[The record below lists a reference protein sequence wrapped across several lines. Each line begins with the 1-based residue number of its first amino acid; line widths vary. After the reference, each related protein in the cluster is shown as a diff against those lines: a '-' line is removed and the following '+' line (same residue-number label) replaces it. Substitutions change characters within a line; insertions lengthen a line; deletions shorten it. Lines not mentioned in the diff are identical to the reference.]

1 MLISKILRAAL
12 LVSLFGGFSADLMA
26 QADASPSKPDGS
38 PLANIDGIPS
48 GLPPKAKAEGNTAKL
63 DGALTRLRQN
73 TAPLALHARP
83 ASGIESSAVARPGN
97 CVNVDIVVQGDAQQ
111 TVAPL
116 ERLGLQNTAVY
127 GNYISGCL
135 PVANIDE
142 AAAVAQI
149 RRISKVARS
158 THAGVVQGQGDYAQL
173 SRSLRQSAKNLGLDL
188 TGKGITVGVLSDSFN
203 CNSERNQN
211 ARYVAQNG
219 HQDTMED
226 DIARGELPGNGRIRI
241 LKELRDCSEGGDEG
255 RAMAEIIH
263 DVAPGADIAF
273 YTAFGGQADF
283 AQGIEALAL
292 PKNQSTVKGVPGG
305 GAQIIVDDVEYF
317 DEPALQSGIVGV
329 AIDHVVK
336 NRGVAYFSAAGNDGA
351 DMSPVTYINN
361 AARFADQPVDPT
373 GTGTPG
379 RLLNFDP
386 SGASQVVSLPVR
398 ALRQIDGTP
407 FWRFRVQ
414 LYWDQPFDNSASS
427 LQVCLADKKGKPFKV
442 VIDGESYPSCT
453 DASVIGQQAI
463 AWGTLLGSEAEATLQ
478 VRLLDGVAPQ
488 RLRLR
493 TSRTVVGQFGTVGA
507 SIYGHRLSPNS
518 FTTGAANYLAT
529 PMCDPTLKTAQLESF
544 SSHGGG
550 LVLFDNDGRALA
562 RPVLDGK
569 PDIVGPDGA
578 SSVFFGRQA
587 KDGDRGFG
595 VYNLNC
601 RYYPAYPYQFLGTS
615 AAAPHLA
622 AVAALMRQA
631 VPRSTP
637 AQLYDA
643 LRKTA
648 VDMGPPGHDNATGPG
663 FVQPERALRELIRQA
678 FGRPGTF
685 TPSGQ

>member
-1 MLISKILRAAL
+1 
-12 LVSLFGGFSADLMA
+12 MA
-26 QADASPSKPDGS
+26 QANASPSKPDGS

-48 GLPPKAKAEGNTAKL
+48 GLPPKAKAEGNTVKL

-73 TAPLALHARP
+73 TAALALHARP
-83 ASGIESSAVARPGN
+83 ASGIESSALARPGN

-111 TVAPL
+111 TVARL
-116 ERLGLQNTAVY
+116 ERLGVQNTAVY
-127 GNYISGCL
+127 RNYISGCL
-135 PVANIDE
+135 PVTGIDE
-142 AAAVAQI
+142 AAAIAQI

-158 THAGVVQGQGDYAQL
+158 TYAGAVQGQGDYAQL
-173 SRSLRQSAKNLGLDL
+173 SRSLRQAAKNLGLEL
-188 TGKGITVGVLSDSFN
+188 TGKGITIGVISDSFN
-203 CNSERNQN
+203 CNSELNQN

-219 HQDTMED
+219 RQDTMED
-226 DIARGELPGNGRIRI
+226 DIARGDLPGNGRIRI
-241 LKELRDCSEGGDEG
+241 LKELRECSDGADEG
-255 RAMAEIIH
+255 RALAEIIH

-273 YTAFGGQADF
+273 YTAISGQADF

-292 PKNQSTVKGVPGG
+292 PKSQSTAKGVPGG
-305 GAQIIVDDVEYF
+305 GAQVIVDDVGYF
-317 DEPALQSGIVGV
+317 MEPAFQSGIIGV
-329 AIDHVVK
+329 AIDNVVK
-336 NRGVAYFSAAGNDGA
+336 NRGVAYFAAGSNDSAGT
-351 DMSPVTYINN
+351 SPVTYVNN
-361 AARFADQPVDPT
+361 AARFADQPVDPN

-398 ALRQIDGTP
+398 TLRQIEGTP
-407 FWRFRVQ
+407 FWRFLVQ

-427 LQVCLADKKGKPFKV
+427 LQVCLADKNGKPFKV
-442 VIDGESYPSCT
+442 VIDGESYPNCT

-463 AWGTLLGSEAEATLQ
+463 TWATLLGSEAEATLQ
-478 VRLLDGVAPQ
+478 VRLLDGAAPQ

-493 TSRTVVGQFGTVGA
+493 TSRVVIGQFGTADAV
-507 SIYGHRLSPNS
+507 INGHRLSPNA

-550 LVLFDNDGRALA
+550 LMLFDNDGRALP

-569 PDIVGPDGA
+569 PDLVGPDGA
-578 SSVFFGRQA
+578 SSVFFGIRA

-601 RYYPAYPYQFLGTS
+601 RYYAAYPYQFYGTS

-622 AVAALMRQA
+622 GVAALMRQA
-631 VPRSTP
+631 VPRATP
-637 AQLYDA
+637 EQIYSA

-648 VDMGPPGHDNATGPG
+648 VDMGPPGRDNATGPG
-663 FVQPERALRELIRQA
+663 FVQPERALRELVRQA
-678 FGRPGTF
+678 FGQPGTF
-685 TPSGQ
+685 APSGQ

>member
-1 MLISKILRAAL
+1 MLISKILRTAL
-12 LVSLFGGFSADLMA
+12 LVSIFGGISADLMA
-26 QADASPSKPDGS
+26 QADASPSKPEGS
-38 PLANIDGIPS
+38 PLANIAGMPS

-63 DGALTRLRQN
+63 DGALIRLRQN
-73 TAPLALHARP
+73 TAALHARST
-83 ASGIESSAVARPGN
+83 SGIESSAVARPGN

-111 TVAPL
+111 TAARL
-116 ERLGLQNTAVY
+116 ERLGLQDTAVY

-142 AAAVAQI
+142 AAAIAQI
-149 RRISKVARS
+149 RRISKVARF

-173 SRSLRQSAKNLGLDL
+173 SRSLRQTAKRLGLDL
-188 TGKGITVGVLSDSFN
+188 SGKGITVGVLSDSFN
-203 CNSERNQN
+203 CNSERNQD
-211 ARYVAQNG
+211 ARYVAKNG
-219 HQDTMED
+219 RQDTMED
-226 DIARGELPGNGRIRI
+226 DIARGDLPGNGRIRI
-241 LKELRDCSEGGDEG
+241 LRELRNCNDGADEG
-255 RAMAEIIH
+255 RALAEIIH

-292 PKNQSTVKGVPGG
+292 PKNQSTAKGVPGG
-305 GAQIIVDDVEYF
+305 GAQVIVDDVGYF
-317 DEPALQSGIVGV
+317 EEPAFQSGIIGV
-329 AIDHVVK
+329 AVDNVVK
-336 NRGVAYFSAAGNDGA
+336 HRGVAYFAAASNDSAGT
-351 DMSPVTYINN
+351 SPVTYINN
-361 AARFADQPVDPT
+361 AARFADQPVDPN

-379 RLLNFDP
+379 RPLNFDP
-386 SGASQVVSLPVR
+386 SGASQVISLPVR

-407 FWRFRVQ
+407 LWRFLVQ

-427 LQVCLADKKGKPFKV
+427 LQVCLADKNGKPFKV

-463 AWGTLLGSEAEATLQ
+463 TWATLLGSEAEATLQ

-493 TSRTVVGQFGTVGA
+493 TSRTVIGQFGTADAV
-507 SIYGHRLSPNS
+507 INGHRLSPNS

-529 PMCDPTLKTAQLESF
+529 PMCDPSLKTAQLESY

-550 LVLFDNDGRALA
+550 LMLFDNDGRALP

-601 RYYPAYPYQFLGTS
+601 RYDPAYPNQFFGTS
-615 AAAPHLA
+615 ASAPHLA

-631 VPRSTP
+631 VPRATP

-648 VDMGPPGHDNATGPG
+648 VDMGPPGRDNATGPG
-663 FVQPERALRELIRQA
+663 FVQPERALHELVRQA
-678 FGRPGTF
+678 FGRPGAF
-685 TPSGQ
+685 APSGQ